1 MSYPQTGV
9 AIDRQTE
16 ELLIPMR
23 MYMGAGVIDK
33 QNLIILNDIQGAG
46 FVGGHGSRLCQ
57 LNEAFRAPGD
67 EDDDEYSTGH
77 DLMVCVKLENTPW
90 TDLIND
96 PVFRAHEHNRPR
108 ESSPFYELIN
118 ASMGDGIPDEFEAND
133 VPVIPYAGAMWSAR
147 AGGMYEKIQ
156 SNNGHLEGLDD
167 PRYCDRLE
175 QRQRCHVRQWQG
187 DITVNTGP

>member
-96 PVFRAHEHNRPR
+96 PVFRAHEHNRR
-108 ESSPFYELIN
+108 NQSSPFYELIN